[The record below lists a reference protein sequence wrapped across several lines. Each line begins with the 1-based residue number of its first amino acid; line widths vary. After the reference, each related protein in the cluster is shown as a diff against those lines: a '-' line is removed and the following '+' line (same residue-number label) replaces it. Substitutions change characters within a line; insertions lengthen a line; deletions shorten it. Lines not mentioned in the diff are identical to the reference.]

1 MVIMAWPFMQSRGD
15 LYRNARHE
23 WQGFY
28 AAFKRWRLLRFIA
41 YIFNSIAGFIY
52 RVINIFT
59 GLFSRAFIYIAACNA
74 KAGEQKNE

>member
-1 MVIMAWPFMQSRGD
+1 VTYTETPGT
-15 LYRNARHE
+15 NGK
-23 WQGFY
+23 GFTPHLT
-28 AAFKRWRLLRFIA
+28 RWRLLRFIA
-41 YIFNSIAGFIY
+41 YIFYSIAGFIY